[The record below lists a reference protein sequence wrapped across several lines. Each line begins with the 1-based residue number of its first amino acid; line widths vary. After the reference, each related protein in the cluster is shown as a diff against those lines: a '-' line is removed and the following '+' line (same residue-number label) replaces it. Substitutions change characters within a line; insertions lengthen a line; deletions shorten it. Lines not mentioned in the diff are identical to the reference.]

1 MHPQPFSMDN
11 RLKMRLFLISSA
23 ICIASC
29 ATAQEFNFG
38 LHVNP
43 ILTTPFMDGASKV
56 DKRINVSKA
65 RIGAN
70 IGLDANLVMG
80 KWRLQTGAGLMH
92 KSVSYYQRTN
102 SYNVDAYA
110 KDIVE
115 TISVEVP
122 MLVGYKL
129 ATQNKETYYHVYGV
143 AGVSYEWNTLNGTS
157 SKTGIRGSSGSA
169 QLQSYDI
176 GYVGDKSQ
184 WMNIVAGVNI
194 NAILRGVGLI
204 DYGFTFHLPM
214 GNAAGYTI
222 ASDVNTG
229 GGTVNYRGTYY
240 PRMAHIDFKLCYY
253 FLSLRDGGIKRY
265 SKV

>member
-23 ICIASC
+23 ICIAT
-29 ATAQEFNFG
+29 ATTAQELNLG
-38 LHVNP
+38 VHVNP
-43 ILTTPFMDGASKV
+43 ILTTPFMDGASQA

-70 IGLDANLVMG
+70 VGLDANLVMG
-80 KWRLQTGAGLMH
+80 RWRLQTGANLMH

-102 SYNVDAYA
+102 TNNVDAYA

-122 MLVGYKL
+122 MLVAYKL

-143 AGVSYEWNTLNGTS
+143 AGVAYEWNTLNGVS
-157 SKTGIRGSSGSA
+157 SKTGVRGSSGSA
-169 QLQSYDI
+169 SLQSYDI

-184 WMNIVAGVNI
+184 WVNLVAGLNI

-229 GGTVNYRGTYY
+229 GGSVNYRGTYY
-240 PRMAHIDFKLCYY
+240 PRLAHVDFKLCYY